1 MKAILIIGSVLIAT
15 GSICAGL
22 SFASMIKSEQE
33 ETAAYQKREQEQE
46 MKHQQE
52 MKRLDL
58 EIEQSRQ
65 RNERN
70 HLLLDGLKRI
80 NKR

>member
-1 MKAILIIGSVLIAT
+1 MKAILIVGSVLIAT
-15 GSICAGL
+15 CTIYGGFSLAN
-22 SFASMIKSEQE
+22 MIKSEQE
-33 ETAAYQKREQEQE
+33 EIAAYQKQEQEQE